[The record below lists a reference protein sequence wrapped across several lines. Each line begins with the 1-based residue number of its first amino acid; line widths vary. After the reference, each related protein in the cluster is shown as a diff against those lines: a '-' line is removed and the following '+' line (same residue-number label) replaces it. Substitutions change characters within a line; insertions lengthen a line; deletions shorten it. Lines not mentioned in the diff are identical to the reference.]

1 MTQWKICIELAEIN
15 SVTQPPL
22 PLHNKI
28 QTVIPTNIFINYI
41 EKYKLIFFVSIQYIL
56 KLKLFPHQVWTQELI
71 YNSNKVLVL
80 WADFSAKFWIFL
92 SILIRG
98 HSDTI

>member
-41 EKYKLIFFVSIQYIL
+41 EKYKLIFF
-56 KLKLFPHQVWTQELI
+56 KKLFCFNSI
-71 YNSNKVLVL
+71 YFETKIVSSSGL
-80 WADFSAKFWIFL
+80 
-92 SILIRG
+92 
-98 HSDTI
+98 DTGTNLQFK